1 MNIKLIRLLVT
12 VCIILGVV
20 IAAEWL
26 FSTYTQLNLLTSISS
41 EIKQDYKSE
50 DLPEIELTKL
60 PEESYADLVARPLFI
75 KGRRPVDE
83 PSPEAEQA
91 AVKQVVFD
99 WQLSGVYGKG
109 EQKSA
114 LFSRSKSKVAKDNF
128 RKITVGDDLDGWKL
142 TEINADKVMFKQG
155 GTDKEL
161 LLRKPKLKAPATRE
175 KGVIP
180 PPEPGATPEA
190 VPEPAADPNEITN
203 EETPEGNQ

>member
-1 MNIKLIRLLVT
+1 MNIKLIKLLVT
-12 VCIILGVV
+12 ICIILAVV

-26 FSTYTQLNLLTSISS
+26 FSTYTQHNLLTSISAD
-41 EIKQDYKSE
+41 IQKDYKSK
-50 DLPEIELTKL
+50 DLPDIELTKL

-109 EQKSA
+109 EKKSA

-128 RKITVGDDLDGWKL
+128 RKITLGDDLDGWKL
-142 TEINADKVMFKQG
+142 TEINADKVMLKQG
-155 GTDKEL
+155 GSDKEL
-161 LLRKPKLKAPATRE
+161 LLRKPKLKAPVPRSGANQPEQGT
-175 KGVIP
+175 I
-180 PPEPGATPEA
+180 PEPAA
-190 VPEPAADPNEITN
+190 VPEPAVDPNEIIN